1 MATKLTSKT
10 EDYDFGLLRSF
21 IGLFPE
27 SPLTQLLRS
36 YFAYMSIPLTDAE
49 EEEEEQAREDT
60 DEEPDHIDA
69 MMVRQVQRSTR
80 RAY

>member
-1 MATKLTSKT
+1 MMSKPDLGLVTKLTFKT

-49 EEEEEQAREDT
+49 EEEEEQQQGED
-60 DEEPDHIDA
+60 DENEEGE
-69 MMVRQVQRSTR
+69 RKKKRKS
-80 RAY
+80 